1 MAGWNEIETGH
12 LSVPYIIKNGVICLC
27 VQVIKLKFG
36 KPVVAAAF
44 CFIFDTVLKTESRV
58 LLMLGKHST
67 TEVYLSVYFKKMSH
81 GVALTD
87 RP

>member
-1 MAGWNEIETGH
+1 M
-12 LSVPYIIKNGVICLC
+12 
-27 VQVIKLKFG
+27 QVIKLKFG

-44 CFIFDTVLKTESRV
+44 CFIFDRVLKTESRV